1 MEPKPATLRDRLLA
15 HVEPAPDRLARY
27 RLEVQTMIE
36 RHEATL
42 RRQKWYAGGVWVFVV
57 LLATTFLVLGAT
69 RGGAPD
75 WFWPAT
81 TALMLLIGAAVE
93 LIKYFLNRF
102 RVEVL
107 KEIKGLDIQ
116 VRELKEQLQGGGRST
131 G

>member
-1 MEPKPATLRDRLLA
+1 
-15 HVEPAPDRLARY
+15 
-27 RLEVQTMIE
+27 MIE

-42 RRQKWYAGGVWVFVV
+42 RRQKWYAAGVWVFVV

-75 WFWPAT
+75 WFWPVM
-81 TALMLLIGAAVE
+81 TALMLLVGAAVE

-116 VRELKEQLQGGGRST
+116 VRELKAQLQDGSRST